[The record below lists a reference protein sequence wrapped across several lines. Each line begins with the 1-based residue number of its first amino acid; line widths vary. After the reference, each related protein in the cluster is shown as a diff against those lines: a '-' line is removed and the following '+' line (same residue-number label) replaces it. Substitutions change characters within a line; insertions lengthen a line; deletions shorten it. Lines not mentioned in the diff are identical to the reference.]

1 MWRTCRTLRAG
12 RSRLRSVVCGA
23 PHSALALRGRARGYA
38 EETHSRHGGWGWHGL
53 KVKRFR
59 GLPRPL
65 EKLIQLA
72 DIFEV
77 SLDYLVM
84 GQPMEESPIRNE
96 VLFKRFKLLETF
108 DDQDKD
114 TVIRVID
121 AIIAQRQVEHAMR
134 PLER

>member
-1 MWRTCRTLRAG
+1 MTADRRLNAG
-12 RSRLRSVVCGA
+12 AA
-23 PHSALALRGRARGYA
+23 P
-38 EETHSRHGGWGWHGL
+38 T
-53 KVKRFR
+53 
-59 GLPRPL
+59 
-65 EKLIQLA
+65 
-72 DIFEV
+72 
-77 SLDYLVM
+77 
-84 GQPMEESPIRNE
+84 EESPIRNE

>member
-1 MWRTCRTLRAG
+1 MH
-12 RSRLRSVVCGA
+12 A
-23 PHSALALRGRARGYA
+23 P
-38 EETHSRHGGWGWHGL
+38 
-53 KVKRFR
+53 
-59 GLPRPL
+59 PL

-84 GQPMEESPIRNE
+84 GQPMEESPICNE

>member
-1 MWRTCRTLRAG
+1 MHIGVAVVALDRSHPINQRICGDKAG
-12 RSRLRSVVCGA
+12 QGRVVDPSVHMDQA
-23 PHSALALRGRARGYA
+23 H
-38 EETHSRHGGWGWHGL
+38 
-53 KVKRFR
+53 
-59 GLPRPL
+59 
-65 EKLIQLA
+65 LIQHFMA
-72 DIFEV
+72 GI
-77 SLDYLVM
+77 
-84 GQPMEESPIRNE
+84 NE

>member
-1 MWRTCRTLRAG
+1 MVYELMQVMQDQDIRQAFGKRLKELRKQKGWPQKELASKLDIRYSHLNKYESG
-12 RSRLRSVVCGA
+12 MHA
-23 PHSALALRGRARGYA
+23 P
-38 EETHSRHGGWGWHGL
+38 
-53 KVKRFR
+53 
-59 GLPRPL
+59 PL

>member
-1 MWRTCRTLRAG
+1 MH
-12 RSRLRSVVCGA
+12 A
-23 PHSALALRGRARGYA
+23 P
-38 EETHSRHGGWGWHGL
+38 
-53 KVKRFR
+53 
-59 GLPRPL
+59 PL

-72 DIFEV
+72 DIFDV

-134 PLER
+134 PLGQ

>member
-1 MWRTCRTLRAG
+1 MANKLDIRYSHLNKYESG
-12 RSRLRSVVCGA
+12 MHA
-23 PHSALALRGRARGYA
+23 P
-38 EETHSRHGGWGWHGL
+38 
-53 KVKRFR
+53 
-59 GLPRPL
+59 PQ

-114 TVIRVID
+114 TMIRV
-121 AIIAQRQVEHAMR
+121 IIAQRQVEHAMR

>member
-1 MWRTCRTLRAG
+1 MHT
-12 RSRLRSVVCGA
+12 S
-23 PHSALALRGRARGYA
+23 
-38 EETHSRHGGWGWHGL
+38 
-53 KVKRFR
+53 
-59 GLPRPL
+59 PL
-65 EKLIQLA
+65 EKPIRLA

-96 VLFKRFKLLETF
+96 VLFQRFKLLETV

-121 AIIAQRQVEHAMR
+121 AIIAQRQVEHAMG
-134 PLER
+134 PLAR

>member
-1 MWRTCRTLRAG
+1 MHDQDIRQAFGKRLKELRKQKGWPQKELANKQDIRYSYLNKYESG
-12 RSRLRSVVCGA
+12 MHA
-23 PHSALALRGRARGYA
+23 PS
-38 EETHSRHGGWGWHGL
+38 
-53 KVKRFR
+53 
-59 GLPRPL
+59 L

-121 AIIAQRQVEHAMR
+121 TIIAQRQVENAMR